1 VGDIPW
7 KKRRNESEE
16 MSISITKH
24 PILIR
29 AGQSDLSGVYA
40 KPSSAPRALIVALH
54 GGGNSAAIFD
64 NTIPGEAGF
73 LDTAASLGYAGLA
86 LDRPGYRASQQ
97 IAEELSTFDGQ
108 IALLRLA
115 LTAAWEQYGA
125 DEAGIVLLGQSFGGL
140 IALGLAASHPD
151 VPLLGVSTHGTAL
164 RWLPGA
170 LQRFQSRLSDA
181 PFVQLPFDEN
191 AKSLGP
197 ANSWVHEAFDR
208 LKQSRT
214 PFPMAEL
221 REVPRFPEHLRQISA
236 EVRVPVQMTIGEYD
250 TTWESSASALD
261 ELSQLFP
268 QAPFVDVR
276 RQRFIP
282 HQPSA
287 HLAARA
293 FYLRELAF
301 VEECRVHTSM
311 FAPSHKP

>member
-1 VGDIPW
+1 MG
-7 KKRRNESEE
+7 
-16 MSISITKH
+16 ISITRY

-73 LDTAASLGYAGLA
+73 LETAASLGYAVLA

-97 IAEELSTFDGQ
+97 IAEDLSTFDGQ
-108 IALLRLA
+108 ITLLRLA

-125 DEAGIVLLGQSFGGL
+125 DSAGIVLLGQSFGGL
-140 IALGLAASHPD
+140 IVLGLAGSQPD
-151 VPLLGVSTHGTAL
+151 VPLLGVSTHGTGL

-170 LQRFQSRLSDA
+170 LQRFQSSLSDA
-181 PFVQLPFDEN
+181 PFVELPFDEN

-197 ANSWVHEAFDR
+197 ANSWVHEARER
-208 LKQSRT
+208 LKQSRA
-214 PFPMAEL
+214 PLPMVEL
-221 REVPRFPEHLRQISA
+221 REVLRFPEHLRQISA
-236 EVRVPVQMTIGEYD
+236 EVRVPVQMTLGEYD
-250 TTWESSASALD
+250 TTWESSASVLD

-282 HQPSA
+282 HQPGA

-301 VEECRVHTSM
+301 VEECRVHASM
-311 FAPSHKP
+311 FVPEPLS

>member
-1 VGDIPW
+1 
-7 KKRRNESEE
+7 
-16 MSISITKH
+16 MSISITRK

-29 AGQSDLSGVYA
+29 AGHSDLSGVYA

-73 LDTAASLGYAGLA
+73 LDTAASLGYAVLA
-86 LDRPGYRASQQ
+86 LDRPGYGTSQQ
-97 IAEELSTFDGQ
+97 IAEDLRTFDGQ
-108 IALLRLA
+108 ITLLRLA
-115 LTAAWEQYGA
+115 LTVAWEQYGA
-125 DEAGIVLLGQSFGGL
+125 ESAGIVLLGQSFGGL
-140 IALGLAASHPD
+140 IVLGLAASHPD
-151 VPLLGVSTHGTAL
+151 VPLLGVSTHGTGL
-164 RWLPGA
+164 QWLPGA
-170 LQRFQSRLSDA
+170 LQRFQSKLSDA
-181 PFVQLPFDEN
+181 PFTQLPFDEN
-191 AKSLGP
+191 SKSLGP
-197 ANSWVHEAFDR
+197 ANSWVHGSIDR

-221 REVPRFPEHLRQISA
+221 REVLHFPEHLRRISA

-250 TTWESSASALD
+250 TIWESSASALD

-276 RQRFIP
+276 HHRFLP

-301 VEECRVHTSM
+301 VEECRVHNSM
-311 FAPSHKP
+311 IAPSHKHNLAFALDTKDATV